1 MALAPGFI
9 GPIHVCRRLFGEVN
23 PTCVQQALET
33 MILKDTERFTKI
45 WNFPPFSNT
54 SEERQPLSVLNAT
67 QPGSDTRRGET
78 VSSTRNGWRL
88 VHPEASFY
96 ITPPRRLKARRRL
109 TPSVAEKTKYEVM
122 QKTVS
127 RNLEDVFHTS
137 KNQILLQLAKD
148 TKSIETQFAD
158 LLHSFRDQAKMEEPT
173 LTSDPETPGEGCLTK
188 PPVAEI
194 VDQFKPPLIS
204 TPEASTHPC
213 ASIQN
218 HRLIIARPA
227 RFSEQT
233 AKRKINARVTAYLA
247 NGVLL
252 NEIFSGYGCE
262 ADGQADRKQHIN

>member
-23 PTCVQQALET
+23 PTCVQQTLET

-54 SEERQPLSVLNAT
+54 PEERQPLTMLNAI
-67 QPGSDTRRGET
+67 QPGSDTRHGET
-78 VSSTRNGWRL
+78 VGSTRNGWRL
-88 VHPEASFY
+88 VQPEASFY

-127 RNLEDVFHTS
+127 KNLEEVFNTS
-137 KNQILLQLAKD
+137 KNQILVQLAKD

-158 LLHSFRDQAKMEEPT
+158 LLHSFRDQTNAEEPT
-173 LTSDPETPGEGCLTK
+173 LTSDPESPSEGSLTK
-188 PPVAEI
+188 PPVTEI
-194 VDQFKPPLIS
+194 VDQFQPHLIS
-204 TPEASTHPC
+204 IPEASTLPC

-218 HRLIIARPA
+218 HRLIIVRPA

-233 AKRKINARVTAYLA
+233 AKRKINARVTDYFAVNKRPRHSL
-247 NGVLL
+247 
-252 NEIFSGYGCE
+252 
-262 ADGQADRKQHIN
+262 K